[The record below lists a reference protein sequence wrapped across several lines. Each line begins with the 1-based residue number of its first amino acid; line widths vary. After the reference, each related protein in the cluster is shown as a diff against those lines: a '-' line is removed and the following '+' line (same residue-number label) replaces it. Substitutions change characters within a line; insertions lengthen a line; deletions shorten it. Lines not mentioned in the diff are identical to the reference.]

1 MVTSKTSKEI
11 ISFSLNETTKPR
23 FNASQIRID
32 TSKRIVDAGLPKPTH
47 KLIVGRSGKIGY
59 AK

>member
-1 MVTSKTSKEI
+1 MGTSKTSKVI
-11 ISFSLNETTKPR
+11 ISFSLNEAAKPR
-23 FNASQIRID
+23 FNMNQIRVD
-32 TSKRIVDAGLPKPTH
+32 TSKRIVNAGLPKPTR

>member
-1 MVTSKTSKEI
+1 MGTSKVI
-11 ISFSLNETTKPR
+11 ISFSLNEAAKPR
-23 FNASQIRID
+23 FNMNQIRVD
-32 TSKRIVDAGLPKPTH
+32 TSKRIVNAGLPKPTR

>member
-1 MVTSKTSKEI
+1 MGTRKTSNEV

-23 FNASQIRID
+23 FTAGQIRID
-32 TSKRIVDAGLPKPTH
+32 TSKRIVDTGLPKPLR

-59 AK
+59 SK

>member
-1 MVTSKTSKEI
+1 MGTNKISKEV

-23 FNASQIRID
+23 FNANQIQID
-32 TSKRIVDAGLPKPTH
+32 VSKRIVDAGIPKPTH
-47 KLIVGRSGKIGY
+47 KLVVGRSGKIGY